1 MPAAA
6 INLVGRPSVDVDTDG
21 AAFTNAAL
29 DIRFNL
35 FRQTGI
41 PRRLGS
47 ATGQVDRRICVLT
60 GTQAYAKGRLDRRK
74 QTALVSAGGMD
85 DWQTVL
91 CKDCLKQADRQ
102 LYRQTLLRQAGKN
115 TQPDRL
121 TYYRHV

>member
-91 CKDCLKQADRQ
+91 CKDCLKQTDRQ
-102 LYRQTLLRQAGKN
+102 QTVIQTYIVEASRQKQT
-115 TQPDRL
+115 T
-121 TYYRHV
+121 